1 LQGNAFDVSFK
12 GRKSTKETAAG
23 SCTWSL
29 AGGHVKP
36 SFDIFRELPVG
47 GYVWIKT
54 VFTIEQARQ
63 DLDSL
68 ARVQPGPYLIYDPR
82 RRTFVEKFQH
92 SA

>member
-1 LQGNAFDVSFK
+1 MA
-12 GRKSTKETAAG
+12 
-23 SCTWSL
+23 SCRRTN
-29 AGGHVKP
+29 VKP

-68 ARVQPGPYLIYDPR
+68 SRLQPGPYLIYDPR